1 MELIDFILHVDD
13 HLLEFITNYGVWI
26 YAILFL
32 IIFVETG
39 LVVMPFLPGDS
50 LLFAAGALAASTGA
64 MNPWTLGVL
73 LFIAAVLG
81 DTLNYHIGRY
91 IGPRVFE
98 IESRFINK
106 QHLINTQK
114 FFEKHGGKTI
124 IFARFIPFARTFAP
138 FVAGA
143 GKMDY
148 KFFLSYNLIGAFC
161 WIGSFIT
168 LGYIFG
174 NVPVVKDN
182 FTHLIFGI
190 IIISVLPGIIGFIR
204 AKWPPLSG
212 FSAGSLVLLSN
223 GRWPVPPR
231 QARLQSSNPRCCC
244 AASRRT
250 RRSGRLRY
258 SRFNARCR

>member
-1 MELIDFILHVDD
+1 MELLDFILHVDD
-13 HLLEFITNYGVWI
+13 HLLEFITNYGIWI

-64 MNPWTLGVL
+64 MDPVVLVIL
-73 LFIAAVLG
+73 LFTAAVLG
-81 DTLNYHIGRY
+81 DTLNYHIGKF

-98 IESRFINK
+98 MESRFINR
-106 QHLINTQK
+106 QHLIYTQK

-124 IFARFIPFARTFAP
+124 IFARFVPFARTFAP

-143 GKMDY
+143 GSMNY
-148 KFFLSYNLIGAFC
+148 KFFLTYNLIGAFF
-161 WIGSFIT
+161 WVGSFIT
-168 LGYIFG
+168 LGYLFG
-174 NVPVVKDN
+174 NMPIVKDN

-204 AKWPPLSG
+204 QKLKK
-212 FSAGSLVLLSN
+212 
-223 GRWPVPPR
+223 
-231 QARLQSSNPRCCC
+231 
-244 AASRRT
+244 AA
-250 RRSGRLRY
+250 
-258 SRFNARCR
+258 

>member
-1 MELIDFILHVDD
+1 MELLDFILHVDA
-13 HLLEFITNYGVWI
+13 HLLEFITDYGVWI

-64 MNPWTLGVL
+64 MNPYILVIL
-73 LFIAAVLG
+73 LFTAAVLG
-81 DTLNYHIGRY
+81 DTLNYHIGKF

-106 QHLINTQK
+106 KHLTYTQK

-143 GKMDY
+143 GHMNY
-148 KFFLSYNLIGAFC
+148 KYFLSFNVIGAIC
-161 WIGSFIT
+161 WVGSFVI
-168 LGYIFG
+168 LGYLFG
-174 NVPVVKDN
+174 NMPIVKDN

-190 IIISVLPGIIGFIR
+190 IIISILPGIIGFIR
-204 AKWPPLSG
+204 QKLKK
-212 FSAGSLVLLSN
+212 VH
-223 GRWPVPPR
+223 
-231 QARLQSSNPRCCC
+231 
-244 AASRRT
+244 
-250 RRSGRLRY
+250 
-258 SRFNARCR
+258 

>member
-39 LVVMPFLPGDS
+39 FVVMPFLPGDS

-64 MNPWTLGVL
+64 MDPWILIPL

-81 DTLNYHIGRY
+81 DTLNYHIGKY

-138 FVAGA
+138 FIAGVSH
-143 GKMDY
+143 MNY
-148 KFFLSYNLIGAFC
+148 KYFLSYNVIGGFC
-161 WIGSFIT
+161 WISSFVI
-168 LGYIFG
+168 LGYLFG
-174 NVPVVKDN
+174 NMPIVKDN

-190 IIISVLPGIIGFIR
+190 IIISVLPGIIGVI
-204 AKWPPLSG
+204 KQQ
-212 FSAGSLVLLSN
+212 FSKK
-223 GRWPVPPR
+223 
-231 QARLQSSNPRCCC
+231 
-244 AASRRT
+244 ASKE
-250 RRSGRLRY
+250 S
-258 SRFNARCR
+258 

>member
-64 MNPWTLGVL
+64 MDPWLLGLL

-81 DTLNYHIGRY
+81 DTLNYHIGKY

-106 QHLINTQK
+106 NHLINTQK
-114 FFEKHGGKTI
+114 FFDKHGGKTI
-124 IFARFIPFARTFAP
+124 IFARFVPFARTFAP

-143 GKMDY
+143 SSMNY
-148 KFFLSYNLIGAFC
+148 KYFLSYNVIGAFC

-168 LGYIFG
+168 LGYLFG
-174 NVPVVKDN
+174 NMPIVKDN
-182 FTHLIFGI
+182 FTYLIFGI
-190 IIISVLPGIIGFIR
+190 IILSVLPGVIGFIR
-204 AKWPPLSG
+204 HKFFPKKDL
-212 FSAGSLVLLSN
+212 
-223 GRWPVPPR
+223 
-231 QARLQSSNPRCCC
+231 
-244 AASRRT
+244 
-250 RRSGRLRY
+250 
-258 SRFNARCR
+258 NA

>member
-26 YAILFL
+26 YGILFL

-64 MNPWTLGVL
+64 MDPWLLGLL

-81 DTLNYHIGRY
+81 DTLNYHIGKY

-106 QHLINTQK
+106 NHLINTQK
-114 FFEKHGGKTI
+114 FFDKHGGKTI
-124 IFARFIPFARTFAP
+124 IFARFVPFARTFAP

-143 GKMDY
+143 SSMNY
-148 KFFLSYNLIGAFC
+148 KYFLSYNVIGAVC
-161 WIGSFIT
+161 WIGSFIP
-168 LGYIFG
+168 LGYLFG
-174 NVPVVKDN
+174 NMPIVKDN
-182 FTHLIFGI
+182 FTYLIFGI
-190 IIISVLPGIIGFIR
+190 IILSVLPGVIGFIR
-204 AKWPPLSG
+204 HKFFPKKDL
-212 FSAGSLVLLSN
+212 
-223 GRWPVPPR
+223 
-231 QARLQSSNPRCCC
+231 
-244 AASRRT
+244 
-250 RRSGRLRY
+250 
-258 SRFNARCR
+258 NA

>member
-1 MELIDFILHVDD
+1 MELIDFILHVDE

-64 MNPWTLGVL
+64 MDPLVLGIL

-81 DTLNYHIGRY
+81 DTVNYHIGRY

-98 IESRFINK
+98 MNLRFINQ
-106 QHLINTQK
+106 QHLLKTQQ
-114 FFEKHGGKTI
+114 FFQRHGGKTI
-124 IFARFIPFARTFAP
+124 IFARFVPFARTFAP

-143 GKMDY
+143 GSMNY
-148 KFFLSYNLIGAFC
+148 KFFLTYNVIGAFC
-161 WIGSFIT
+161 WIASFIT

-174 NVPVVKDN
+174 NMPIVKDN

-190 IIISVLPGIIGFIR
+190 IIISILPGVIGF
-204 AKWPPLSG
+204 
-212 FSAGSLVLLSN
+212 V
-223 GRWPVPPR
+223 R
-231 QARLQSSNPRCCC
+231 QKLNERKAQ
-244 AASRRT
+244 
-250 RRSGRLRY
+250 
-258 SRFNARCR
+258 

>member
-1 MELIDFILHVDD
+1 MELFDFILHVDE
-13 HLLEFITNYGVWI
+13 HLLEFVRNYGVWI

-64 MNPWTLGVL
+64 MDPWVLGVL

-91 IGPRVFE
+91 IGPCVFE
-98 IESRFINK
+98 TNSRFINK
-106 QHLINTQK
+106 AHLTKTHQ
-114 FFEKHGGKTI
+114 FFERHGGKTI

-143 GKMDY
+143 GSMNY
-148 KFFLSYNLIGAFC
+148 KFFLTYNAIGAFC
-161 WIGSFIT
+161 WIASFIT
-168 LGYIFG
+168 LGYLFG
-174 NVPVVKDN
+174 NMPVVKDN

-190 IIISVLPGIIGFIR
+190 IILSVLPAIIGFIR
-204 AKWPPLSG
+204 QKL
-212 FSAGSLVLLSN
+212 GSKVKDK
-223 GRWPVPPR
+223 RI
-231 QARLQSSNPRCCC
+231 
-244 AASRRT
+244 
-250 RRSGRLRY
+250 
-258 SRFNARCR
+258 

>member
-1 MELIDFILHVDD
+1 MDLISFILHVDD

-39 LVVMPFLPGDS
+39 FVVMPFLPGDS

-64 MNPWTLGVL
+64 MNPWLLIPL
-73 LFIAAVLG
+73 LFVAAVLG
-81 DTLNYHIGRY
+81 DTVNYHIGKY

-106 QHLINTQK
+106 KHLMATQK

-124 IFARFIPFARTFAP
+124 IFARFVPFARTFAP

-143 GKMDY
+143 SHMNY
-148 KFFLSYNLIGAFC
+148 KYFLSYNVIGGLC
-161 WIGSFIT
+161 WISSFVI
-168 LGYIFG
+168 LGYLFG
-174 NVPVVKDN
+174 NMPVVKDN

-190 IIISVLPGIIGFIR
+190 IIISILPGIIGLIKQKFFK
-204 AKWPPLSG
+204 AK
-212 FSAGSLVLLSN
+212 VN
-223 GRWPVPPR
+223 VD
-231 QARLQSSNPRCCC
+231 
-244 AASRRT
+244 
-250 RRSGRLRY
+250 
-258 SRFNARCR
+258 